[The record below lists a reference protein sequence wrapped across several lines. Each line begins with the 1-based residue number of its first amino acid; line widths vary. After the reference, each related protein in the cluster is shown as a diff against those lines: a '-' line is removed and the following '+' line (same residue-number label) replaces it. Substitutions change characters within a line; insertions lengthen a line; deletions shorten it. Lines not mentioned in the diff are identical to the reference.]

1 MKVSDVINR
10 ARILLNDTDASG
22 YRWSDAELIN
32 YINDAQLMIAVAR
45 PDSSVGSAVAT
56 LVAGTKQALPAEGF
70 RLMDVIRNIKADD
83 SPGRAVR
90 ITDRDTLD
98 LFEPGWHTRTP
109 VAEVKHYI
117 YDEANPLEFY
127 VYPPAAAGLKIE
139 LRYTK
144 RPGLVVQA
152 TDELSLTD
160 AYFEPT
166 LMYVM
171 YRSYLKDLEF
181 AGNATLAGQYLQA
194 ASGLLGVKLTKD
206 NAYSPKIKRE
216 GGSPDAVA
224 AQIGGVV

>member
-1 MKVSDVINR
+1 MKVSDVISR
-10 ARILLNDTDASG
+10 ARILLNDTDAAG
-22 YRWSDAELIN
+22 FRWSNAELID
-32 YINDAQLMIAVAR
+32 YINDAQLMIAVLR

-70 RLMDVIRNIKADD
+70 RLMDVIRNVKADNA
-83 SPGRAVR
+83 PGRAVR

-98 LFEPGWHTRTP
+98 MFEPSWHTRTP

-117 YDEANPLEFY
+117 YDEANPLEYY
-127 VYPPAAAGLKIE
+127 VYPPVAAGTKIDI
-139 LRYTK
+139 RYTK
-144 RPGLVVQA
+144 RPAVVTQT

-181 AGNATLAGQYLQA
+181 AGNAALASQYLQA
-194 ASGLLGVKLTKD
+194 ASGMLGVKLTKD
-206 NAYSPKIKRE
+206 NAFSPKIKRE